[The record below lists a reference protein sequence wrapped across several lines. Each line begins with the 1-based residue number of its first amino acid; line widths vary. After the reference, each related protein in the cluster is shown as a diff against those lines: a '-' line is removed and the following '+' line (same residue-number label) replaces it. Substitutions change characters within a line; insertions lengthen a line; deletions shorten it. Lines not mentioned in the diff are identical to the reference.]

1 MDDDAP
7 NEAFAELKTG
17 SVGGWGLAQIAAGT
31 GLAVYAMWVGV
42 LQPGFRKVPLKLQV
56 SSMTNKSFLC
66 CSACAS
72 FSENLSEIHLPGPIH
87 SCKQNSSGQCNETA
101 ERSTRKPCG
110 FRVW

>member
-7 NEAFAELKTG
+7 NQAFADLKTG

-56 SSMTNKSFLC
+56 L
-66 CSACAS
+66 
-72 FSENLSEIHLPGPIH
+72 
-87 SCKQNSSGQCNETA
+87 
-101 ERSTRKPCG
+101 
-110 FRVW
+110 